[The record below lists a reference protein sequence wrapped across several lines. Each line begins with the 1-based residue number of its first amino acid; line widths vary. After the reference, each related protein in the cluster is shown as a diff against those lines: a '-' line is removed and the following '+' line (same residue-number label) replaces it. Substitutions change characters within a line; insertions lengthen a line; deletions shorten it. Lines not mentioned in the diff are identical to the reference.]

1 MKDLTD
7 LLREPRLPTM
17 AAAKLGYYFLAS
29 AACVGCCA
37 LLVGGFMVNLALGA
51 ILTPFMLVIALG
63 VFPAAR
69 SQLLRLQRLRS
80 LQRIS

>member
-1 MKDLTD
+1 MKDLAD

-17 AAAKLGYYFLAS
+17 AGAKFGYYFLAS
-29 AACVGCCA
+29 AALLGCCA
-37 LLVGGFMVNLALGA
+37 LLAGGFMVHPALGA
-51 ILTPFMLVIALG
+51 ALAPFMLVIALG

-69 SQLLRLQRLRS
+69 SQLHRLQRLRS